1 MDYGIQIYMPALNSI
16 SVDKEKNLMTV
27 GGGINS
33 KKLSDALWTAGKQA
47 GKSISA
53 IILVRP
59 ISYSST
65 SHRNL

>member
-1 MDYGIQIYMPALNSI
+1 MDYGIQIYMPALNSMSI
-16 SVDKEKNLMTV
+16 DKGKNLMTV

-47 GKSISA
+47 GKSILN
-53 IILVRP
+53 IVLVRP
-59 ISYSST
+59 VSYPST